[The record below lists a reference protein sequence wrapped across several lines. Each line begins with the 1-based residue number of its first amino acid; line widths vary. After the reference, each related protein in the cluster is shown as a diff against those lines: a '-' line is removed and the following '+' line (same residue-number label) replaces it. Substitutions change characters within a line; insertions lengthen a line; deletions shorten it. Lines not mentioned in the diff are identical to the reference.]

1 MSTRRRIIAAG
12 IASAVLAGPLLA
24 LAGAP
29 AEAAKLK
36 DFRVADRGDEVVATW
51 TFCTAR
57 RVRTWQQLYIWGTSA
72 ATEGER
78 VLWEPRPTYP
88 RGCQHRRK
96 AFPYI
101 VVTGPYAAQLTV
113 KVLGGR
119 LHQSRVK
126 HFRVQ

>member
-1 MSTRRRIIAAG
+1 MARRSIAASV
-12 IASAVLAGPLLA
+12 ASGLLAGSWLA

-29 AEAAKLK
+29 VEAAKLK
-36 DFRVADRGDEVVATW
+36 DFGIADRGEKVVATW

-57 RVRTWQQLYIWGTSA
+57 RVRTWQQLDIWGTSA
-72 ATEGER
+72 DTETER

-88 RGCQHRRK
+88 RGCQRRRK
-96 AFPYI
+96 AFPYLVI
-101 VVTGPYAAQLTV
+101 PGPYAAQLTI

-126 HFRVQ
+126 HFRME

>member
-1 MSTRRRIIAAG
+1 MGRRGIIAASV
-12 IASAVLAGPLLA
+12 ASALLAGELLS

-29 AEAAKLK
+29 AEAARLK
-36 DFRVADRGDEVVATW
+36 DFRIADRGEKVVATW

-57 RVRTWQQLYIWGTSA
+57 RVRTWQQLDIWGTSA
-72 ATEGER
+72 VTDSER

-88 RGCQHRRK
+88 RGCQPRRK
-96 AFPYI
+96 AFPYF

-126 HFRVQ
+126 HFRVE